1 MFLLNFFM
9 LCGMKKDFS
18 YVRIFWKVFLPFL
31 WWLKRE
37 IREEH
42 LLWSGSVLACFRI
55 TNLQAVCKCSRWSG
69 FSSRPVLSKISCTCL
84 MLLPS
89 MTSSN
94 LIFVWLALLLITW
107 LCEKNS
113 SSNIWMGLGV
123 FLMCW
128 FSKMNDFQKL
138 LLILKCIED
147 RISNVSAIPFRI
159 LQSVRV
165 FGLAFKML
173 PPLRQKIVLFQLLS
187 YARLCFIQPHL
198 WEFKNFW
205 ISVNPRPPFSIFA

>member
-1 MFLLNFFM
+1 M

-147 RISNVSAIPFRI
+147 RISNVSAMPFRI

-173 PPLRQKIVLFQLLS
+173 PPCCGRRLFFSNYCLMPGLVLSNHTFESLKIFGFQLTLDH
-187 YARLCFIQPHL
+187 RFQFLHKFLP
-198 WEFKNFW
+198 
-205 ISVNPRPPFSIFA
+205 